1 MPCDF
6 DSFILMAPELIPYFI
21 TSICLACAAGTILN
35 PYSLVPYYQESG
47 YFQAQKT
54 KKRRLKIIP
63 DLRRKKKIILW
74 LCLPLFI
81 LMVGWGFY
89 LLNTD
94 WSIAFT
100 ARDMARGR
108 ARGGIVISLLSYLPY
123 VLMVGFG
130 IQILFNVP
138 STLKDI
144 KKRTNEQREFNE
156 AFENQ
161 GDELSQEDNEMLDN
175 LIQQNL
181 VKQFKELKKQGG
193 WTKDITFEEY
203 EKNLK

>member
-1 MPCDF
+1 
-6 DSFILMAPELIPYFI
+6 MAPELIPYFI

-63 DLRRKKKIILW
+63 ALKRKRKIILW
-74 LCLPLFI
+74 FCLPLFI

-108 ARGGIVISLLSYLPY
+108 GRGAIVITLLSSLPQ
-123 VLMVGFG
+123 VLIVVFG
-130 IQILFNVP
+130 IQTLFNVP
-138 STLKDI
+138 STLGDI

-161 GDELSQEDNEMLDN
+161 GDELKPEDNEMLDR
-175 LIQQNL
+175 LIKQHK
-181 VKQFKELKKQGG
+181 VKEFKEFKKEMGSWG
-193 WTKDITFEEY
+193 KDLEPDED
-203 EKNLK
+203 EKE